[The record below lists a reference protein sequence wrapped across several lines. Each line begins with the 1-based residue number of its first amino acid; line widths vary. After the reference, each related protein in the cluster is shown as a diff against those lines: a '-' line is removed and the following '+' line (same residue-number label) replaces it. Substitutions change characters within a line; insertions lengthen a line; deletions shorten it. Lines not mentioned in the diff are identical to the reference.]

1 VKLQKMRPSISHE
14 ERERIHDAIADIEQ
28 RTTADLD
35 IVVTRVSDRYSLY
48 PIVWASFGGLLIA
61 GIVSLSR
68 PEMEVRAAIAV
79 QLALVILLTLVF
91 NWLPIHLALV
101 PTSVKRSHARQLAQR
116 EFAAQCLAAA
126 DNRARILLFVSTG
139 ERYVEIIADR
149 KTHSLVPEETW
160 DRIVKEFVAAMKTRP
175 VASGLLAAIESCGAV
190 LANHHPIA
198 GERQG

>member
-1 VKLQKMRPSISHE
+1 MRPSISRE
-14 ERERIHDAIADIEQ
+14 ERRHIHDAIGDVEQ

-35 IVVTRVSDRYSLY
+35 VVVTRVSDRYSLY
-48 PIVWASFGGLLIA
+48 PIVWASFGGLLLT
-61 GIVSLSR
+61 GIVSLAR
-68 PEMEVRAAIAV
+68 PQTEARAAIAL

-91 NWLPIHLALV
+91 HWLPIRLALV
-101 PTSVKRSHARQLAQR
+101 PSRVKRSHARQLAQR
-116 EFAAQCLAAA
+116 EFAAQRLAAA

-149 KTHSLVPEETW
+149 DTHSLVPEETW
-160 DRIVKEFVAAMKTRP
+160 DRIVKEFVATIKTRS
-175 VASGLLAAIESCGAV
+175 VASGLLAAIESCGVV